1 MARERD
7 FRQRVVSTANLLLE
21 AASML
26 EESREEGA
34 PGNRASSSRQI
45 VQDNRTPSTSRRPV
59 VAQMS
64 QPSLS
69 SLPTAP
75 GIRASSSR
83 QIVHDNRTPST
94 SRRPAAAP
102 MSQPSL
108 SSLPTAASPSME
120 LRGLFN
126 WNPTSGGKRKSK
138 SRASGS
144 GPSKRVKVRTWTH
157 TWVCLSRILDD
168 EVPDASERAK
178 LKLAGLGERRF
189 AIDANA
195 TAQELTFELEFQFP
209 KLKDSGG
216 FELMRTMESGSREI
230 QVIEMPGGG
239 YSCEYLKAVVHS
251 AKLFIRPL
259 QADLSM
265 ELCEPEVSL

>member
-21 AASML
+21 AASMF

-34 PGNRASSSRQI
+34 PGYRASSSRQI
-45 VQDNRTPSTSRRPV
+45 VQDNRTPSTSRRPAA
-59 VAQMS
+59 AQMS

-75 GIRASSSR
+75 GNRASSSR

-144 GPSKRVKVRTWTH
+144 GPSKGRKCALR
-157 TWVCLSRILDD
+157 
-168 EVPDASERAK
+168 
-178 LKLAGLGERRF
+178 
-189 AIDANA
+189 
-195 TAQELTFELEFQFP
+195 LT
-209 KLKDSGG
+209 
-216 FELMRTMESGSREI
+216 R
-230 QVIEMPGGG
+230 
-239 YSCEYLKAVVHS
+239 
-251 AKLFIRPL
+251 
-259 QADLSM
+259 
-265 ELCEPEVSL
+265 